1 MFTKHQPVFYFL
13 PALLLCLFFTVPFYG
28 SAQSLDTNRRIVDTT
43 QNQSR
48 HVIFENYSMEDTIHA
63 QEVISGHTTDSIL
76 TKKHNPKIAIALS
89 AVIPGAGQ
97 IYNKKWWKMPII
109 YAGLATSS
117 YLVYRFATRMNIYKK
132 EYRCRMQ
139 EGYGIP
145 SPELA
150 NYSDDNILTTK
161 KYYQRN
167 MELSI
172 AATAIIYLLNIVD
185 AAVDAHLFYFD
196 ISEDLSLQITPQ
208 IQPRN
213 YLENESY
220 GVTLALRWK

>member
-1 MFTKHQPVFYFL
+1 MFTKHQPAFSFL
-13 PALLLCLFFTVPFYG
+13 PALLLCFFITISFYG
-28 SAQSLDTNRRIVDTT
+28 YTQSLDTNLQAVDTL
-43 QNQSR
+43 QHPQR
-48 HVIFENYSMEDTIHA
+48 HVIIENYSMEDTIHA

-97 IYNKKWWKMPII
+97 IYNKKWWKVPII
-109 YAGLATSS
+109 YAGLGVSS

-139 EGYGIP
+139 EGYGTP
-145 SPELA
+145 SPDLA
-150 NYSDDNILTTK
+150 NYSDDNILTSK

-185 AAVDAHLFYFD
+185 AAVDAHLYYFD
-196 ISEDLSLQITPQ
+196 ISEDLSLQITPH

-213 YLENESY
+213 YLECESY